1 MKEAD
6 LMKPIHRKWLIT
18 VVFCLSV
25 LLLGAAAFAESV
37 HIWLATDTHHLSPEL
52 TDYGSLFYSVV
63 YTNDGKLTEYSGELT
78 DAFLQK
84 AIDAHADA
92 VVVTGDLTFDGE
104 LKSLEDIVEKF
115 KACQEAGVPVLVL
128 PGNHDT
134 SSTRAR
140 YYFANK
146 SRPVENFSQAIFEE
160 ICSCLGR
167 DQAIARDEFSFSFIY
182 PLRENLWLLMLDANT
197 DNARIGAVPEET
209 LVWLEEWLQKARDEG
224 KTILSFSHQNLLP
237 VNELYYDEFTIVNCS
252 AILKLYREYGVTWS
266 FSGHSHIQHVTT
278 LDGLTEYVTG
288 PLCVTPLHYAVI
300 TADGADVRYDA
311 YTMDMY
317 QKEAVERFRAPMLM
331 GMKSMLNDYAVS
343 EEEREIMADFA
354 ATINQAYFAGD
365 WDSIHALKDSRG
377 WNLWRTKALGSF
389 WYTYIWSIFEEY

>member
-1 MKEAD
+1 MKSTS
-6 LMKPIHRKWLIT
+6 RKWLLLA
-18 VVFCLSV
+18 VFCLS
-25 LLLGAAAFAESV
+25 LLLLTAAASAEPV
-37 HIWLATDTHHLSPEL
+37 RIWLATDMHHLSPEL

-63 YTNDGKLTEYSGELT
+63 YTNDGKLTEHSGELT

-92 VVVTGDLTFDGE
+92 VIVTGDVTFDGE
-104 LKSLEDIVEKF
+104 LKSLEDIAAKF

-128 PGNHDT
+128 PGNHDI
-134 SSTRAR
+134 SSVRAR

-146 SRPVENFSQAIFEE
+146 SRPVDNFSQAKFEE

-167 DQAIARDEFSFSFIY
+167 DQALARDEASFSFIY
-182 PLRENLWLLMLDANT
+182 PLGENLWLLMLDANT
-197 DNARIGAVPEET
+197 DNARIGAVPEAT

-224 KTILSFSHQNLLP
+224 KTVLSFSHQNLLP
-237 VNELYYDEFTIVNCS
+237 VNELYYDEFTIINC
-252 AILKLYREYGVTWS
+252 AAVLKLYREYGVAYS

-288 PLCVTPLHYAVI
+288 PLCVSPLHYAVI
-300 TADGADVRYDA
+300 TANGADVNYEA
-311 YTMDMY
+311 FTMNMY
-317 QKEAVERFRAPMLM
+317 QEEAVNRFRAPMLA
-331 GMKSMLNDYAVS
+331 GMKSMLNDYTVT

-365 WDSIHALKDSRG
+365 WETIRSLKDSRG